1 MAHKY
6 APAFVAG
13 PPAKAAHSPSRS
25 KQAAHFGLRFLEM
38 CVPMCIGF
46 MVGDAIYFL
55 IAGAAGYSE
64 PFSELPVL
72 SVVVV
77 TFNMTAPMVWW
88 VAHRHTGSR
97 MIREMAWSMI
107 VLAAAL
113 LVAGL
118 AGLVA
123 EDKMA
128 LSVHGLMMP
137 AMLIPM
143 LVHLDQYTGK
153 AAMPSKEDR

>member
-1 MAHKY
+1 MAHMH
-6 APAFVAG
+6 APAFVVG
-13 PPAKAAHSPSRS
+13 PPAETAHSPSRS
-25 KQAAHFGLRFLEM
+25 KRAAHFGLHFLEM

-55 IAGAAGYSE
+55 IADAAGYSK

-72 SVVVV
+72 SVIVV

-88 VAHRHTGSR
+88 MAHRQMSSQ
-97 MIREMAWSMI
+97 MIREMAGSLI
-107 VLAAAL
+107 LLAAAL

-143 LVHLDQYTGK
+143 LIHLDHYTGK
-153 AAMPSKEDR
+153 GTMPSEAKR